1 MCLANVFPNL
11 SLNNRKMG
19 FIASDLLFTFTIDT
33 FILAPLSVA
42 VDDSLRDAAQ
52 ELVDHDGLVLLGH
65 AVKGFLDDMA
75 AEGVHAEV
83 QSVALDSLCN

>member
-33 FILAPLSVA
+33 FILAPLS
-42 VDDSLRDAAQ
+42 
-52 ELVDHDGLVLLGH
+52 
-65 AVKGFLDDMA
+65 
-75 AEGVHAEV
+75 
-83 QSVALDSLCN
+83 